1 MRYERPK
8 VESRVSVEAELL
20 QFLNTRKGGNGG
32 NGGKGGRG
40 SMS

>member
-1 MRYERPK
+1 MKYVRPA

-20 QFLNTRKGGNGG
+20 QFLNSTKGQGHKGP
-32 NGGKGGRG
+32 GGKG